1 MRDIL
6 LGLAG
11 RLGIDRG
18 VFYALL
24 ARGWRAIGGLIS
36 ILLITK
42 FLTPETQGYYYTFQS
57 LIALQAF
64 IELGL
69 VVVVVNVTSHEMGEA
84 TTEQGGSHYWRS

>member
-36 ILLITK
+36 ILLIAK
-42 FLTPETQGYYYTFQS
+42 FLTPQTQGYSYTFQS
-57 LIALQAF
+57 LIALQVF
-64 IELGL
+64 TELGLL
-69 VVVVVNVTSHEMGEA
+69 VVVVNFTSHEWAKLQLNEA
-84 TTEQGGSHYWRS
+84 GSDYWRS